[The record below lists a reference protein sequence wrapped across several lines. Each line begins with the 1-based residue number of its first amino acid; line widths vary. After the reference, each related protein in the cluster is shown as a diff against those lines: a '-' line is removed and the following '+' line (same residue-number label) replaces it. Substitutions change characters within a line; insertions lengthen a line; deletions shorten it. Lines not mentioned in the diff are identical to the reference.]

1 MIDESRTLEIYG
13 YTSDS
18 LSYGSKKLIVAV
30 CEDCGKYREIAFRG
44 YYDLCKSCGHKR
56 QYLSDETRK
65 KMSKTHTGKNHSN
78 ETKKKIS
85 EAHIGKR
92 FSEEHKK
99 KLSKAN
105 IGKRH
110 THETRQKMSEAQ
122 KGIRLSEETKQ
133 KLSKAQQG
141 MVWPEER
148 RRKQSARRQNIPY
161 EEWESYAC
169 ESPYCPRFNEV
180 CRESNREKYGRRCFI
195 CGRHESENITST
207 DRHIKLSVHHADM
220 QKDQGCNGIRWK
232 LVPVCMMCHI
242 PLHDESWKSRIEY
255 LLKNVWS

>member
-1 MIDESRTLEIYG
+1 MIDEERTFEIYG
-13 YTSDS
+13 YVSGELKPRS
-18 LSYGSKKLIVAV
+18 NKPVVAV
-30 CEDCGKYREIAFRG
+30 CEDCGKYRDVNLHD
-44 YYDLCKSCGHKR
+44 YHDLCQPCSRRGTYH
-56 QYLSDETRK
+56 SDETRK
-65 KMSKTHTGKNHSN
+65 KMSKAHTGWKHSE

-85 EAHIGKR
+85 KAHIGKC

-99 KLSKAN
+99 NISKVN
-105 IGKRH
+105 IGRRH
-110 THETRQKMSEAQ
+110 TEEAKKKMSEAHIGQ
-122 KGIRLSEETKQ
+122 YVSEETKQ

-148 RRKQSARRQNIPY
+148 RRKQSAQRQNIPY
-161 EEWESYAC
+161 EEWESYAR